1 MAPSPDP
8 SSPPPPQPSDAHVD
22 TASRVVTAAAYMCET
37 TPNVVFDSVGD
48 MVTEVLTLADH
59 DDDGDSDDAEES
71 K

>member
-1 MAPSPDP
+1 M
-8 SSPPPPQPSDAHVD
+8 
-22 TASRVVTAAAYMCET
+22 VTAAAYMCET

-48 MVTEVLTLADH
+48 MVTEVLTLAGH